1 VSNATIQIL
10 DGHVGQD
17 ELYSLAEIRR
27 RLGLGAHALRTARR
41 HGLRVLRIGR
51 NDFVLGK
58 DLIQYAVAT
67 YSEPAQVNDVP
78 DDEDDD

>member
-1 VSNATIQIL
+1 MSNATIQLL

-51 NDFVLGK
+51 NDFVLGR
-58 DLIQYAVAT
+58 DLIQYAMET
-67 YSEPAQVNDVP
+67 YAEPTPSTDSSEG
-78 DDEDDD
+78 DED